1 MLEVGQAGRMR
12 KGEIGH
18 GPAVALVVAN
28 MIGTG
33 VFTSLGYQLEAL
45 PSAFPILVLW
55 AVGGVLSFCGAL
67 CYAELVSIWPR
78 SGGEYH
84 LLREAYHPLAGFLAG
99 WVSLVA
105 GFAAPIALA
114 ALAFGRYMA
123 KLGVPMEP
131 MVLAAGA
138 VVLVTV
144 IMLGSTSAVG
154 RFLGGLTIL
163 KVSLIVA
170 FMVGALVPSAAVGAT
185 AVGSVSLLPKP
196 GDWDLIMSGGFA
208 TSLVYVMYAYTGWNG
223 AAYVAGELRDP
234 QRSVPLALLGGTA
247 LVMLLYIGLNAA
259 FLARAP
265 WETLRSEP
273 EVALAAAKAIFG
285 ERGGAWMGGLIAFGL
300 LSMLTG
306 LTWAGSR
313 VHQRL
318 GQDLTRLSF
327 LARVNKHGAPVGAVL
342 LQGGL
347 ALLLLLSGTFDAV
360 LNYVEALLLVSS
372 LLAVLAV
379 IWLRVRRPE
388 LVRPFKVPLYPLPP
402 LLFAGATGYML
413 WFLVGQRSQELM
425 WGGVTLLV
433 GGALHMALRGGAK
446 DAGGL
451 SEK

>member
-1 MLEVGQAGRMR
+1 MI

-114 ALAFGRYMA
+114 AMAFGRYMA
-123 KLGVPMEP
+123 KLGVPVEP

-154 RFLGGLTIL
+154 RFLGGLTVL
-163 KVSLIVA
+163 KVSLILA
-170 FMVGALVPSAAVGAT
+170 FMVGALIPST
-185 AVGSVSLLPKP
+185 AVEAAGQVSLLPKP
-196 GDWDLIMSGGFA
+196 GDWDLIISGGFA

-223 AAYVAGELRDP
+223 AAYVAGELKDP

-259 FLARAP
+259 FLVKAP

-318 GQDLTRLSF
+318 GQDLMRLSF

-388 LVRPFKVPLYPLPP
+388 LHRPFKVPLYPLPP
-402 LLFAGATGYML
+402 LLFAAATGYML
-413 WFLVGQRSQELM
+413 WFLVGQRPQELM

-433 GGALHMALRGGAK
+433 GGVLY
-446 DAGGL
+446 AGFQGRQ
-451 SEK
+451 KTV

>member
-1 MLEVGQAGRMR
+1 MKGRLEFEGEEDVRQAGGM
-12 KGEIGH
+12 KQGDIGH

-55 AVGGVLSFCGAL
+55 VVGGVLSFCGAL
-67 CYAELVSIWPR
+67 CYAELVSMWPR

-114 ALAFGRYMA
+114 AMAFGRYLVR
-123 KLGVPMEP
+123 LGVPMEP
-131 MVLAAGA
+131 VWLAGGA
-138 VVLVTV
+138 VVLVTL
-144 IMLGSTSAVG
+144 IMLGSTSAAG

-163 KVSLIVA
+163 KVTLIVA
-170 FMVGALVPSAAVGAT
+170 FMVGALMPAG
-185 AVGSVSLLPKP
+185 GSEVVAGVSLMPKP
-196 GDWDLIMSGGFA
+196 GDWDLILSGGFA

-234 QRSVPLALLGGTA
+234 QRTVPLALLGGTA
-247 LVMLLYIGLNAA
+247 LVMVLYVGLNAA
-259 FLARAP
+259 FLVRAP
-265 WETLRSEP
+265 WEMLRSEP

-285 ERGGAWMGGLIAFGL
+285 ERGGAWMGGLISFGL

-318 GQDLTRLSF
+318 GQDLMRLAF
-327 LARVNKHGAPVGAVL
+327 LAKVNRHGAPVGAVL

-347 ALLLLLSGTFDAV
+347 ALLLLFSGTFDAV

-372 LLAVLAV
+372 LLAVVSV
-379 IWLRVRRPE
+379 IWLRRRRPE
-388 LVRPFKVPLYPLPP
+388 VVRPFKVPLYPLPP
-402 LLFAGATGYML
+402 LLFAAATSYML
-413 WFLVGQRSQELM
+413 IFLVQRRPQELM
-425 WGGVTLLV
+425 WGAVTLLV
-433 GGALHMALRGGAK
+433 GVGLYFMVRGSNK
-446 DAGGL
+446 R
-451 SEK
+451 

>member
-1 MLEVGQAGRMR
+1 MK
-12 KGEIGH
+12 KGDIGS

-67 CYAELVSIWPR
+67 CYAELVSMWPR

-114 ALAFGRYMA
+114 AMAFGRYLA
-123 KLGVPMEP
+123 KLGVPVEP
-131 MVLAAGA
+131 IWLAGGA
-138 VVLVTV
+138 VVLVTL

-163 KVSLIVA
+163 KVTLIVA
-170 FMVGALVPSAAVGAT
+170 FMVGAMVPAGGGEVVA
-185 AVGSVSLLPKP
+185 SVSLMPKA
-196 GDWDLIMSGGFA
+196 GDWDLILSGGFA

-234 QRSVPLALLGGTA
+234 QRTVPLALLGGTA
-247 LVMLLYIGLNAA
+247 LVMVLYVGLNAA
-259 FLARAP
+259 FLVRAP
-265 WETLRSEP
+265 WEMLRSEP

-318 GQDLTRLSF
+318 GQDLMRLGF
-327 LARVNKHGAPVGAVL
+327 LAKANRHGAPVGAVL

-347 ALLLLLSGTFDAV
+347 ALLLLFSGTFDAV

-372 LLAVLAV
+372 LLAVVAV
-379 IWLRVRRPE
+379 IWLRWRRPE
-388 LVRPFKVPLYPLPP
+388 VVRPFKVPLYPVPP
-402 LLFAGATGYML
+402 LLFAAATSYML
-413 WFLVGQRSQELM
+413 IYLVQRRPQELM
-425 WGGVTLLV
+425 WGAVTLLV
-433 GGALHMALRGGAK
+433 GWLIHVVVRAGEPDGASHEGEGK
-446 DAGGL
+446 
-451 SEK
+451 

>member
-1 MLEVGQAGRMR
+1 MK
-12 KGEIGH
+12 KGDIGH

-55 AVGGVLSFCGAL
+55 AVGGVLSLCGAL
-67 CYAELVSIWPR
+67 CYAELVSMWPR

-114 ALAFGRYMA
+114 AMAFGRYLA
-123 KLGVPMEP
+123 KLGVPVEP
-131 MVLAAGA
+131 IWLAGGA
-138 VVLVTV
+138 VVLVTL

-154 RFLGGLTIL
+154 RFLGGLTLL
-163 KVSLIVA
+163 KVTLIVA
-170 FMVGALVPSAAVGAT
+170 FMVGAMMPAGGGEVVA
-185 AVGSVSLLPKP
+185 SVSLMPKA
-196 GDWDLIMSGGFA
+196 GDWDLILSGGFA

-234 QRSVPLALLGGTA
+234 QRTVPLALLGGTA
-247 LVMLLYIGLNAA
+247 LVMVLYVGLNAA
-259 FLARAP
+259 FLVRAP
-265 WETLRSEP
+265 WEMLRSEP

-318 GQDLTRLSF
+318 GQDLMRLGF
-327 LARVNKHGAPVGAVL
+327 LAKVNRHGAPVGAVL

-347 ALLLLLSGTFDAV
+347 ALLLLFSGTFDAV

-372 LLAVLAV
+372 LLAVVAV
-379 IWLRVRRPE
+379 IWLRWRRPE
-388 LVRPFKVPLYPLPP
+388 VVRPFKVPLYPVPP
-402 LLFAGATGYML
+402 LLFAAATSYML
-413 WFLVGQRSQELM
+413 IFLVQRRPQELM
-425 WGGVTLLV
+425 WGAVTLLV
-433 GGALHMALRGGAK
+433 GWLIHVMVRAGEPDGASDEGGGK
-446 DAGGL
+446 
-451 SEK
+451 

>member
-1 MLEVGQAGRMR
+1 MRQGGGMR

-55 AVGGVLSFCGAL
+55 AAGGVLSFCGAL
-67 CYAELVSIWPR
+67 CYAELVSMWPR

-114 ALAFGRYMA
+114 ATAFGRYA
-123 KLGVPMEP
+123 EKLGAGVDA
-131 MVLAAGA
+131 VWLAAGA
-138 VVLVTV
+138 VVVVTGV
-144 IMLGSTSAVG
+144 MLGSTTAVG
-154 RFLGGLTIL
+154 RFLGGLTVL

-170 FMVGALVPSAAVGAT
+170 FMAGALVPGEGGEGAVA
-185 AVGSVSLLPKP
+185 VSLMPKE
-196 GDWDLIMSGGFA
+196 GDWELILSGGFA

-234 QRSVPLALLGGTA
+234 QRTVPLALLGGTF
-247 LVMLLYIGLNAA
+247 LVTVLYVGLNAA

-285 ERGGAWMGGLIAFGL
+285 ESGGRWMGGLIAFGL

-318 GQDLTRLSF
+318 GQDLARLTF
-327 LARVNKHGAPVGAVL
+327 LARVNRHGAPAGAVL

-379 IWLRVRRPE
+379 MWLRVRRPE
-388 LVRPFKVPLYPLPP
+388 LGRPFRVPLYPLPP
-402 LLFAGATGYML
+402 LLFALATGYML
-413 WFLVGQRSQELM
+413 VFLAQKRPEELM
-425 WGGVTLLV
+425 WGGVTLSAGWGIHALV
-433 GGALHMALRGGAK
+433 RNRETDGTAKGGEGI
-446 DAGGL
+446 
-451 SEK
+451 

>member
-1 MLEVGQAGRMR
+1 MK
-12 KGEIGH
+12 KGDIGH

-67 CYAELVSIWPR
+67 CYAELVSMWPR

-114 ALAFGRYMA
+114 AMAFGRYLA
-123 KLGVPMEP
+123 KLGVPVEP
-131 MVLAAGA
+131 IWLAGGA
-138 VVLVTV
+138 VVLVTL

-163 KVSLIVA
+163 KVTLIVA
-170 FMVGALVPSAAVGAT
+170 FMVGAMVPAGGGEVVA
-185 AVGSVSLLPKP
+185 SVSLMPKA
-196 GDWDLIMSGGFA
+196 GDWDLILSGGFA

-234 QRSVPLALLGGTA
+234 QRTVPLALLGGTA
-247 LVMLLYIGLNAA
+247 LVMVLYVGLNAA
-259 FLARAP
+259 FLVRAP
-265 WETLRSEP
+265 WEMLRSEP

-318 GQDLTRLSF
+318 GQDLMRLGF
-327 LARVNKHGAPVGAVL
+327 LAKVNRHGAPVGAVL

-347 ALLLLLSGTFDAV
+347 ALLLLYYGTFDAV
-360 LNYVEALLLVSS
+360 LNYVGALLLVSS
-372 LLAVLAV
+372 LLAVVAV
-379 IWLRVRRPE
+379 IWLRWRRPE
-388 LVRPFKVPLYPLPP
+388 VVRPFKVPLYPVPP
-402 LLFAGATGYML
+402 LLFAAATSYML
-413 WFLVGQRSQELM
+413 IFLVQRRPQELM
-425 WGGVTLLV
+425 WGAVTLLAGWLIHILV
-433 GGALHMALRGGAK
+433 RAGEPDGASDEGGGK
-446 DAGGL
+446 
-451 SEK
+451 

>member
-1 MLEVGQAGRMR
+1 MK
-12 KGEIGH
+12 KGDIGS

-67 CYAELVSIWPR
+67 CYAELVSMWPR

-114 ALAFGRYMA
+114 AMAFGRYLA
-123 KLGVPMEP
+123 KLGMPVEP
-131 MVLAAGA
+131 IWLAGGA
-138 VVLVTV
+138 VVLVTL

-163 KVSLIVA
+163 KVTLIVA
-170 FMVGALVPSAAVGAT
+170 FMVGAMMPAGGGEVVA
-185 AVGSVSLLPKP
+185 SVSLMPKA
-196 GDWDLIMSGGFA
+196 GDWDLILSGGFA

-234 QRSVPLALLGGTA
+234 QRTVPLALLGGTA
-247 LVMLLYIGLNAA
+247 LVMVLYVGLNAA
-259 FLARAP
+259 FLVRAP
-265 WETLRSEP
+265 WEMLRSEP

-318 GQDLTRLSF
+318 GQDLMRLGF
-327 LARVNKHGAPVGAVL
+327 LAKANRHGAPVGAVL

-347 ALLLLLSGTFDAV
+347 ALLLLFSGTFDAV

-372 LLAVLAV
+372 LLAVVAV
-379 IWLRVRRPE
+379 IWLRWRRPE
-388 LVRPFKVPLYPLPP
+388 VVRPFKVPLYPVPP
-402 LLFAGATGYML
+402 LLFAAATSYML
-413 WFLVGQRSQELM
+413 IYLVQRRPQELM
-425 WGGVTLLV
+425 WGAVTLLV
-433 GGALHMALRGGAK
+433 GWLIHVVVRAGEPDGASDEGDGK
-446 DAGGL
+446 
-451 SEK
+451 

>member
-1 MLEVGQAGRMR
+1 MK
-12 KGEIGH
+12 KGDIGH

-67 CYAELVSIWPR
+67 CYAELVSMWPR

-114 ALAFGRYMA
+114 AMAFGRYLA
-123 KLGVPMEP
+123 KLGVPVEP
-131 MVLAAGA
+131 IWLAGGA
-138 VVLVTV
+138 VVLVTL

-154 RFLGGLTIL
+154 RFLGGLTLL
-163 KVSLIVA
+163 KVTLIVA
-170 FMVGALVPSAAVGAT
+170 FMVGAMMPAGGGEVVA
-185 AVGSVSLLPKP
+185 SVSLMPKA
-196 GDWDLIMSGGFA
+196 GDWDLILSGGFA

-234 QRSVPLALLGGTA
+234 QRTVPLALLGGTA
-247 LVMLLYIGLNAA
+247 LVMVLYVGLNAA
-259 FLARAP
+259 FLVRAP
-265 WETLRSEP
+265 WEMLRSEP

-318 GQDLTRLSF
+318 GQDLMRLGF
-327 LARVNKHGAPVGAVL
+327 LAKVNRHGAPVGAVL

-347 ALLLLLSGTFDAV
+347 ALLLLFSGTFDAV

-372 LLAVLAV
+372 LLAVVAV
-379 IWLRVRRPE
+379 IWLRWRRPE
-388 LVRPFKVPLYPLPP
+388 VVRPFKVPLYPVPP
-402 LLFAGATGYML
+402 LLFAAATSYML
-413 WFLVGQRSQELM
+413 IFLVQRRPQELM
-425 WGGVTLLV
+425 WGAVTLLV
-433 GGALHMALRGGAK
+433 GWLIHVMVRAGEPDGASDEGGGK
-446 DAGGL
+446 
-451 SEK
+451 

>member
-1 MLEVGQAGRMR
+1 MK
-12 KGEIGH
+12 KGDIGH

-55 AVGGVLSFCGAL
+55 AVGGVLSLCGAL
-67 CYAELVSIWPR
+67 CYAELVSMWPR

-114 ALAFGRYMA
+114 AMAFGRYLA
-123 KLGVPMEP
+123 KLGVPVEP
-131 MVLAAGA
+131 IWLAGGA
-138 VVLVTV
+138 VVLVTL

-154 RFLGGLTIL
+154 RFLGGLTLL
-163 KVSLIVA
+163 KGRLIVA
-170 FMVGALVPSAAVGAT
+170 GMVGAMMPAGGGEVVA
-185 AVGSVSLLPKP
+185 SVSLMPKA
-196 GDWDLIMSGGFA
+196 GDWDLILSGGFA

-234 QRSVPLALLGGTA
+234 QRTVPLALLGGTA
-247 LVMLLYIGLNAA
+247 LVMVLYVGLNAA
-259 FLARAP
+259 FLVRAP
-265 WETLRSEP
+265 WEMLRSEP

-318 GQDLTRLSF
+318 GQDLMRLGF
-327 LARVNKHGAPVGAVL
+327 LAKVNRHGAPVGAVL

-347 ALLLLLSGTFDAV
+347 ALLLLFSGTFDAV

-372 LLAVLAV
+372 LLAVVAV
-379 IWLRVRRPE
+379 IWLRWRRPE
-388 LVRPFKVPLYPLPP
+388 VVRPFKVPLYPVPP
-402 LLFAGATGYML
+402 LLFAAATSYML
-413 WFLVGQRSQELM
+413 IFLVQRRPQELM
-425 WGGVTLLV
+425 WGAVTLLV
-433 GGALHMALRGGAK
+433 GWLIHVMVRAGEPDGASDEGGGK
-446 DAGGL
+446 
-451 SEK
+451 

>member
-1 MLEVGQAGRMR
+1 MR

-114 ALAFGRYMA
+114 AMAFGRYMA
-123 KLGVPMEP
+123 KLGVPVEP

-154 RFLGGLTIL
+154 RFLGGLTVL
-163 KVSLIVA
+163 KVSLILA
-170 FMVGALVPSAAVGAT
+170 FMVGALIPST
-185 AVGSVSLLPKP
+185 AVEAAGQVSLLPKP
-196 GDWDLIMSGGFA
+196 GDWDLIISGGFA

-223 AAYVAGELRDP
+223 AAYVAGELKDP

-259 FLARAP
+259 FLVKAP

-318 GQDLTRLSF
+318 GQDLMRLSF

-388 LVRPFKVPLYPLPP
+388 LHRPFKVPLYPLPP

-413 WFLVGQRSQELM
+413 WFLVGQRPQELM

-433 GGALHMALRGGAK
+433 GGVLYAGLRGRQ
-446 DAGGL
+446 
-451 SEK
+451 ETV

>member
-1 MLEVGQAGRMR
+1 MK
-12 KGEIGH
+12 KGDIGS

-67 CYAELVSIWPR
+67 CYAELVSMWPR

-114 ALAFGRYMA
+114 AMAFGRYLA
-123 KLGVPMEP
+123 KLGVPVEP
-131 MVLAAGA
+131 IWLAGGA
-138 VVLVTV
+138 VVLVTL

-163 KVSLIVA
+163 KVTLIVA
-170 FMVGALVPSAAVGAT
+170 FMVGAMVPAGGGEVVA
-185 AVGSVSLLPKP
+185 SVSLMPKA
-196 GDWDLIMSGGFA
+196 GDWDLILSGGFA

-234 QRSVPLALLGGTA
+234 QRTVPRALLRGTA
-247 LVMLLYIGLNAA
+247 LVMVLYVGLNAA
-259 FLARAP
+259 FLVRAP
-265 WETLRSEP
+265 WEMLRSEP

-318 GQDLTRLSF
+318 GQDLMRLGF
-327 LARVNKHGAPVGAVL
+327 LAKANRHGAPVGAVL

-347 ALLLLLSGTFDAV
+347 ALLLLFSGTFDAV

-372 LLAVLAV
+372 LLAVVAV
-379 IWLRVRRPE
+379 IWLRWRRPE
-388 LVRPFKVPLYPLPP
+388 VVRPFKVPLYPVPP
-402 LLFAGATGYML
+402 LLFAAATSYML
-413 WFLVGQRSQELM
+413 IYLVQRRPQELM
-425 WGGVTLLV
+425 WGAVTLLV
-433 GGALHMALRGGAK
+433 GWLIHVVVRAGEPDGASHEGEGK
-446 DAGGL
+446 
-451 SEK
+451 

>member
-1 MLEVGQAGRMR
+1 MK
-12 KGEIGH
+12 KGDIGS

-67 CYAELVSIWPR
+67 CYAELVSMWPR

-114 ALAFGRYMA
+114 AMAFGRYLA
-123 KLGVPMEP
+123 KLGVPVEP
-131 MVLAAGA
+131 IWLAGGA
-138 VVLVTV
+138 VVLVTL

-163 KVSLIVA
+163 KVTLIVA
-170 FMVGALVPSAAVGAT
+170 FMVGAMVPAGGGEVVA
-185 AVGSVSLLPKP
+185 SVSLMPKA
-196 GDWDLIMSGGFA
+196 GDWDLILSGGFA

-234 QRSVPLALLGGTA
+234 QRTVPQALLGGTA
-247 LVMLLYIGLNAA
+247 LVMVLYVGLNAA
-259 FLARAP
+259 FLVRAP
-265 WETLRSEP
+265 WEMLRSEP

-318 GQDLTRLSF
+318 GQDLMRLGF
-327 LARVNKHGAPVGAVL
+327 LAKANRHGAPVGAVL

-347 ALLLLLSGTFDAV
+347 ALLLLFSGTFDAV

-372 LLAVLAV
+372 LLAVVAV
-379 IWLRVRRPE
+379 IWLRWRRPE
-388 LVRPFKVPLYPLPP
+388 VVRPFKVPLHPVPP
-402 LLFAGATGYML
+402 LLFAAATSYML
-413 WFLVGQRSQELM
+413 IYLVQRRPQELM
-425 WGGVTLLV
+425 WGAVTLLV
-433 GGALHMALRGGAK
+433 GWLIHVVVRAGEPDGASDEGDGK
-446 DAGGL
+446 
-451 SEK
+451 

>member
-1 MLEVGQAGRMR
+1 MK
-12 KGEIGH
+12 KGDIGS

-67 CYAELVSIWPR
+67 CYAELVSMWPR

-114 ALAFGRYMA
+114 AMAFGRYLA
-123 KLGVPMEP
+123 KLGVPVEP
-131 MVLAAGA
+131 IWLAGGA
-138 VVLVTV
+138 VVLVTL

-163 KVSLIVA
+163 KVTLIVA
-170 FMVGALVPSAAVGAT
+170 FMVGAMVPAGGGEVVA
-185 AVGSVSLLPKP
+185 SVSLMPKA
-196 GDWDLIMSGGFA
+196 GDWDLILSGGFA

-234 QRSVPLALLGGTA
+234 QRTVPLALLGGTA
-247 LVMLLYIGLNAA
+247 LVMVLYVGLNAA
-259 FLARAP
+259 FLVRAP
-265 WETLRSEP
+265 WEMLRSEP

-318 GQDLTRLSF
+318 GQDLMRLGF
-327 LARVNKHGAPVGAVL
+327 LAKANRHGAPVGAVL

-347 ALLLLLSGTFDAV
+347 ALLLLFSGTFDAV

-372 LLAVLAV
+372 LLAVVAV
-379 IWLRVRRPE
+379 IWLRWRRPE
-388 LVRPFKVPLYPLPP
+388 VVRPFKVPLHPVPP
-402 LLFAGATGYML
+402 LLFAAATSYML
-413 WFLVGQRSQELM
+413 IYLVQRRPQELM
-425 WGGVTLLV
+425 WGAVTLLV
-433 GGALHMALRGGAK
+433 GWLIHVVVRAGEPDGASDEGDGK
-446 DAGGL
+446 
-451 SEK
+451 

>member
-1 MLEVGQAGRMR
+1 MK
-12 KGEIGH
+12 KGDIGS

-67 CYAELVSIWPR
+67 CYAELVSMWPR

-114 ALAFGRYMA
+114 AMAFGRYLA
-123 KLGVPMEP
+123 KLGVPVEP
-131 MVLAAGA
+131 IWLAGGA
-138 VVLVTV
+138 VVLVTL

-163 KVSLIVA
+163 KVTLIVA
-170 FMVGALVPSAAVGAT
+170 FMVGAMIPAGGSEVVA
-185 AVGSVSLLPKP
+185 SVSLMPKA
-196 GDWDLIMSGGFA
+196 GDWDLILSGGFA

-234 QRSVPLALLGGTA
+234 QRTVPLALLGGTA
-247 LVMLLYIGLNAA
+247 LVMVLYVGLNAA
-259 FLARAP
+259 FLVRAP
-265 WETLRSEP
+265 WEMLRSEP

-318 GQDLTRLSF
+318 GQDLMRLGF
-327 LARVNKHGAPVGAVL
+327 LAKENRHGAPVGAVL

-347 ALLLLLSGTFDAV
+347 ALLLLFSGTFDAV

-372 LLAVLAV
+372 LLAVVAV
-379 IWLRVRRPE
+379 IWLRWRRPE
-388 LVRPFKVPLYPLPP
+388 VVRPFKVPLYPVPP
-402 LLFAGATGYML
+402 LLFAAATSYML
-413 WFLVGQRSQELM
+413 IYLVQRRPHELM
-425 WGGVTLLV
+425 WGAVTLLV
-433 GGALHMALRGGAK
+433 GGGLYVLVRGRK
-446 DAGGL
+446 TD
-451 SEK
+451 

>member
-1 MLEVGQAGRMR
+1 MMK

-18 GPAVALVVAN
+18 GAAVALVVAN

-67 CYAELVSIWPR
+67 CYAELVSMWPR

-84 LLREAYHPLAGFLAG
+84 LLQEAYHPLAGFLAG

-114 ALAFGRYMA
+114 AMAFGRYVA
-123 KLGVPMEP
+123 RLGVPVEP
-131 MVLAAGA
+131 VWLAGGA
-138 VVLVTV
+138 VVLVTL
-144 IMLGSTSAVG
+144 IMLGSTSVVG
-154 RFLGGLTIL
+154 RFLGWLTVL
-163 KVSLIVA
+163 KVTLIVA
-170 FMVGALVPSAAVGAT
+170 FMAGAWVSATGGGDGAT
-185 AVGSVSLLPKP
+185 RVSLMPKA
-196 GDWDLIMSGGFA
+196 GDWDLILSGGFA

-234 QRSVPLALLGGTA
+234 QRTVPLALLGGTA
-247 LVMLLYIGLNAA
+247 LVTVLYVGLNAA
-259 FLARAP
+259 FLVRAP
-265 WETLRSEP
+265 WELLRSEP

-285 ERGGAWMGGLIAFGL
+285 EYGGSWMGGLIAFGL

-318 GQDLTRLSF
+318 GQDLIRLAF
-327 LARVNKHGAPVGAVL
+327 LARVNRHGAPVGAVL

-347 ALLLLLSGTFDAV
+347 ALVLLLSGTFDAV

-372 LLAVLAV
+372 LLAVISV
-379 IWLRVRRPE
+379 IWLRVRRPL
-388 LVRPFKVPLYPLPP
+388 LVRPFRVPLYPLPP
-402 LLFAGATGYML
+402 LLFAAATVYML
-413 WFLVGQRSQELM
+413 TVLVQRRPEELM

-433 GGALHMALRGGAK
+433 GVALYFLVRGRA
-446 DAGGL
+446 AR
-451 SEK
+451 

>member
-1 MLEVGQAGRMR
+1 MR

-114 ALAFGRYMA
+114 AMAFGRYMA
-123 KLGVPMEP
+123 KLGVPVEP

-154 RFLGGLTIL
+154 RFLGGLTVL
-163 KVSLIVA
+163 KVSLILA
-170 FMVGALVPSAAVGAT
+170 FMVGALIPST
-185 AVGSVSLLPKP
+185 AVEAAGQVSLLPKP
-196 GDWDLIMSGGFA
+196 GDWDLIISGGFA

-223 AAYVAGELRDP
+223 AAYVAGELKDP

-259 FLARAP
+259 FLVKAP

-285 ERGGAWMGGLIAFGL
+285 ERGGAWMGGLISFGL

-318 GQDLTRLSF
+318 GQDLMRLSF

-388 LVRPFKVPLYPLPP
+388 LVRTFKVPLYPLPP

-413 WFLVGQRSQELM
+413 WFLVGQRPEELM

-433 GGALHMALRGGAK
+433 GGVLY
-446 DAGGL
+446 AGLQGRQ
-451 SEK
+451 KTV

>member
-1 MLEVGQAGRMR
+1 MK
-12 KGEIGH
+12 KGDIGS

-67 CYAELVSIWPR
+67 CYAELVSMWPR

-114 ALAFGRYMA
+114 AMAFGRYLA
-123 KLGVPMEP
+123 KLGVPVEP
-131 MVLAAGA
+131 IWLAGGA
-138 VVLVTV
+138 VVLVTL

-163 KVSLIVA
+163 KVTLIVA
-170 FMVGALVPSAAVGAT
+170 FMVGAMMPAGGGEVVA
-185 AVGSVSLLPKP
+185 SVSLMPKA
-196 GDWDLIMSGGFA
+196 GDWDLILSGGFA

-234 QRSVPLALLGGTA
+234 QRTVPLALLGGTA
-247 LVMLLYIGLNAA
+247 LVMVLYVGLNAA
-259 FLARAP
+259 FLVRAP
-265 WETLRSEP
+265 WEMLRSEP

-318 GQDLTRLSF
+318 GQDLMRLGF
-327 LARVNKHGAPVGAVL
+327 LAKANRHGAPVGAVL

-347 ALLLLLSGTFDAV
+347 ALLLLYYGTFDAV
-360 LNYVEALLLVSS
+360 LNYVGALLLVSS
-372 LLAVLAV
+372 LLAVVAV
-379 IWLRVRRPE
+379 IWLRWRRPE
-388 LVRPFKVPLYPLPP
+388 VVRPFKVPLYPVPP
-402 LLFAGATGYML
+402 LLFAAATSYML
-413 WFLVGQRSQELM
+413 IFLVQRRPQELM
-425 WGGVTLLV
+425 WGAVTLLV
-433 GGALHMALRGGAK
+433 GGGLYALVRGRK
-446 DAGGL
+446 TD
-451 SEK
+451 

>member
-1 MLEVGQAGRMR
+1 MK
-12 KGEIGH
+12 KGDIGS

-67 CYAELVSIWPR
+67 CYAELVSMWPR

-114 ALAFGRYMA
+114 AMAFGRYLA
-123 KLGVPMEP
+123 KLGVPVEP
-131 MVLAAGA
+131 IWLAGGA
-138 VVLVTV
+138 VVLVTL

-163 KVSLIVA
+163 KVTLIVA
-170 FMVGALVPSAAVGAT
+170 FMVGAMMPAGGGEVVA
-185 AVGSVSLLPKP
+185 SVSLMPKA
-196 GDWDLIMSGGFA
+196 GDWDLILSGGFA

-234 QRSVPLALLGGTA
+234 QRTVPLALLGGTA
-247 LVMLLYIGLNAA
+247 LVMVLYVGLNAA
-259 FLARAP
+259 FLVRAP
-265 WETLRSEP
+265 WEMLRSEP

-318 GQDLTRLSF
+318 GQDLMRLGF
-327 LARVNKHGAPVGAVL
+327 LAKANRHGAPVGAVL

-347 ALLLLLSGTFDAV
+347 ALLLLFSGTFDAV

-372 LLAVLAV
+372 LLAVVAV
-379 IWLRVRRPE
+379 IWLRWRRPE
-388 LVRPFKVPLYPLPP
+388 VVRPFKVPLYPVPP
-402 LLFAGATGYML
+402 LLFAAATSYML
-413 WFLVGQRSQELM
+413 IYLVQRRPQELM
-425 WGGVTLLV
+425 WGAVTLLV
-433 GGALHMALRGGAK
+433 GWLIHVVVRAGEPDGASDEGDGK
-446 DAGGL
+446 
-451 SEK
+451 

>member
-1 MLEVGQAGRMR
+1 MR

-123 KLGVPMEP
+123 RLGLPVEP
-131 MVLAAGA
+131 LWLAAGA
-138 VVLVTV
+138 VLLVTV

-154 RFLGGLTIL
+154 RFLGWLTLL
-163 KVSLIVA
+163 KVSLIAA
-170 FMVGALVPSAAVGAT
+170 FMVGALVPGMSGVDTAAP
-185 AVGSVSLLPKP
+185 VSLLPKA
-196 GDWDLIMSGGFA
+196 GDWDLILSGGFA

-223 AAYVAGELRDP
+223 AAYVAGELKDP

-285 ERGGAWMGGLIAFGL
+285 ERGGSWMGGLIAFGL

-318 GQDLTRLSF
+318 GQDLMRLSF

-347 ALLLLLSGTFDAV
+347 ALVLLLSGTFDAV

-372 LLAVLAV
+372 LLAVVAV

-388 LVRPFKVPLYPLPP
+388 LARPFKVPLYPLPP

-413 WFLVGQRSQELM
+413 WFLVGQRPQELM
-425 WGGVTLLV
+425 WGVVTLLA
-433 GGALHMALRGGAK
+433 GGALYLALRKGA
-446 DAGGL
+446 
-451 SEK
+451 EKA

>member
-1 MLEVGQAGRMR
+1 MLEVRQAGPMI

-84 LLREAYHPLAGFLAG
+84 LLREAYHPLAGFMAG

-114 ALAFGRYMA
+114 SMAFGRYMA
-123 KLGVPMEP
+123 KLGVPVEP

-154 RFLGGLTIL
+154 RFLGALTVL
-163 KVSLIVA
+163 KVSLILA
-170 FMVGALVPSAAVGAT
+170 FMVGALVPAATVAT
-185 AVGSVSLLPKP
+185 VVPVSLLPKP
-196 GDWDLIMSGGFA
+196 GDWDLMISGGFA

-223 AAYVAGELRDP
+223 AAYVAGDLRDP
-234 QRSVPLALLGGTA
+234 QRSVPLALLGGTV
-247 LVMLLYIGLNAA
+247 LVMLLYIGLNVA
-259 FLARAP
+259 FLIKAP
-265 WETLRSEP
+265 WESLRSEP

-318 GQDLTRLSF
+318 GQDLVRLSF

-379 IWLRVRRPE
+379 IWLRVRRPD
-388 LVRPFKVPLYPLPP
+388 LARPFKVPLYPLPP
-402 LLFAGATGYML
+402 LLFAGATGYMM
-413 WFLVGQRSQELM
+413 WFLVGQRPQELM

-433 GGALHMALRGGAK
+433 GGVLYAGLRGWQE
-446 DAGGL
+446 
-451 SEK
+451 SV

>member
-1 MLEVGQAGRMR
+1 MK
-12 KGEIGH
+12 KGDIGH

-67 CYAELVSIWPR
+67 CYAELVSMWPR

-114 ALAFGRYMA
+114 AMAFGRYLA
-123 KLGVPMEP
+123 KLGVAVEP
-131 MVLAAGA
+131 IWLAGGA
-138 VVLVTV
+138 VVLVTL

-163 KVSLIVA
+163 KVTLIVA
-170 FMVGALVPSAAVGAT
+170 FMVGAMMPAGGGEVVA
-185 AVGSVSLLPKP
+185 SVSLMPKA
-196 GDWDLIMSGGFA
+196 GDWDLILSGGFA

-234 QRSVPLALLGGTA
+234 QRTVPLALLGGTA
-247 LVMLLYIGLNAA
+247 LVMVLYVGLNAA
-259 FLARAP
+259 FLVRAP
-265 WETLRSEP
+265 WEMLRSEP

-285 ERGGAWMGGLIAFGL
+285 EWGGAWMGGLIAFGL

-318 GQDLTRLSF
+318 GQDLMRLGF
-327 LARVNKHGAPVGAVL
+327 LAKVNRHGAPVGAVL

-347 ALLLLLSGTFDAV
+347 ALLLLFSGTFDAV

-372 LLAVLAV
+372 LLAVVAV
-379 IWLRVRRPE
+379 IWLRWRRPE
-388 LVRPFKVPLYPLPP
+388 VVRPFKVPLYPVPP
-402 LLFAGATGYML
+402 LLFAAATSYML
-413 WFLVGQRSQELM
+413 IFLVQRRPQELM
-425 WGGVTLLV
+425 WGAVTLLV
-433 GGALHMALRGGAK
+433 GWLIHVMVRAGEPDGAAHERGGK
-446 DAGGL
+446 
-451 SEK
+451 

>member
-1 MLEVGQAGRMR
+1 MK
-12 KGEIGH
+12 KGDIGS

-67 CYAELVSIWPR
+67 CYAELVSMWPR

-114 ALAFGRYMA
+114 AMAFGRYLA
-123 KLGVPMEP
+123 KLGVPVEP
-131 MVLAAGA
+131 IWLAGGA
-138 VVLVTV
+138 VVLVTL

-163 KVSLIVA
+163 KVTLIVA
-170 FMVGALVPSAAVGAT
+170 FMVGAMVPAGGGEVVA
-185 AVGSVSLLPKP
+185 SVSLMPKA
-196 GDWDLIMSGGFA
+196 GDWELILSGGFA

-234 QRSVPLALLGGTA
+234 QRTVPLALLGGTA
-247 LVMLLYIGLNAA
+247 LVMVLYVGLNAA
-259 FLARAP
+259 FLVRAP
-265 WETLRSEP
+265 WEMLRSEP

-318 GQDLTRLSF
+318 GQDLMRLGF
-327 LARVNKHGAPVGAVL
+327 LAKANRHGAPVGAVL

-347 ALLLLLSGTFDAV
+347 ALLLLFSGTFDAV

-372 LLAVLAV
+372 LLAVVAV
-379 IWLRVRRPE
+379 IWLRWRRPE
-388 LVRPFKVPLYPLPP
+388 VVRPFKVPLYPVPP
-402 LLFAGATGYML
+402 LLFAAATSYML
-413 WFLVGQRSQELM
+413 IYLVQRRPQELM
-425 WGGVTLLV
+425 WGAVTLLV
-433 GGALHMALRGGAK
+433 GWLIHVVVRAGEPDGASHEGEGK
-446 DAGGL
+446 
-451 SEK
+451 

>member
-1 MLEVGQAGRMR
+1 MK
-12 KGEIGH
+12 KGDIGH

-67 CYAELVSIWPR
+67 CYAELVSMWPR

-114 ALAFGRYMA
+114 AMAFGRYLA
-123 KLGVPMEP
+123 KLGVPVEP
-131 MVLAAGA
+131 IWLAGGA
-138 VVLVTV
+138 VVLVTL

-163 KVSLIVA
+163 KVTLIVA
-170 FMVGALVPSAAVGAT
+170 FMVGAMMPAGGGEVVA
-185 AVGSVSLLPKP
+185 SVSLMPKA
-196 GDWDLIMSGGFA
+196 GDWDLILSGGFA

-234 QRSVPLALLGGTA
+234 QRTVPLALLGGTA
-247 LVMLLYIGLNAA
+247 LVMVLYVGLNAA
-259 FLARAP
+259 FLVRAP
-265 WETLRSEP
+265 WEMLRSEP

-318 GQDLTRLSF
+318 GQDLMRLGF
-327 LARVNKHGAPVGAVL
+327 LAKVNRHGAPVGAVL

-347 ALLLLLSGTFDAV
+347 ALLLLFSGTFDAV

-372 LLAVLAV
+372 LLAVVAV
-379 IWLRVRRPE
+379 IWLRWRRPE
-388 LVRPFKVPLYPLPP
+388 VVRPFKVPLYPVPP
-402 LLFAGATGYML
+402 LLFAAATSYML
-413 WFLVGQRSQELM
+413 IFLVQRRPQELM
-425 WGGVTLLV
+425 WGAVTLLV
-433 GGALHMALRGGAK
+433 GWLIHVMVRAGEPDGASDEGGGK
-446 DAGGL
+446 
-451 SEK
+451 

>member
-1 MLEVGQAGRMR
+1 MK
-12 KGEIGH
+12 KGDIGS

-67 CYAELVSIWPR
+67 CYAELVSMWPR

-114 ALAFGRYMA
+114 AMAFGRYLA
-123 KLGVPMEP
+123 KLGVPVEP
-131 MVLAAGA
+131 IWLAGGA
-138 VVLVTV
+138 VVLVTL

-163 KVSLIVA
+163 KVTLIVA
-170 FMVGALVPSAAVGAT
+170 FMVGAMMPAGGGEVVA
-185 AVGSVSLLPKP
+185 SVSLKPKA
-196 GDWDLIMSGGFA
+196 GDWDLILSGGFA

-234 QRSVPLALLGGTA
+234 QRMVPLALLGGTA
-247 LVMLLYIGLNAA
+247 LVMVLYVGLNAA
-259 FLARAP
+259 FLVRAP
-265 WETLRSEP
+265 WEMLRSEP

-318 GQDLTRLSF
+318 GQDLMRLGF
-327 LARVNKHGAPVGAVL
+327 LAKANRHGAPVGAVL

-347 ALLLLLSGTFDAV
+347 ASLLLFSGTFDAV

-372 LLAVLAV
+372 LLAVVAV
-379 IWLRVRRPE
+379 IWLRWRRPE
-388 LVRPFKVPLYPLPP
+388 VVRPFKVPLYPVPP
-402 LLFAGATGYML
+402 LLFAAATSYML
-413 WFLVGQRSQELM
+413 VYLVQRRPQELM
-425 WGGVTLLV
+425 WGAVTLLV
-433 GGALHMALRGGAK
+433 GWLIHVLVRAGEPDGATHERDGK
-446 DAGGL
+446 
-451 SEK
+451 

>member
-1 MLEVGQAGRMR
+1 MR

-114 ALAFGRYMA
+114 AMAFGRYMA
-123 KLGVPMEP
+123 KLGVPVEP

-154 RFLGGLTIL
+154 RFLGGLTVL
-163 KVSLIVA
+163 KVSLILA
-170 FMVGALVPSAAVGAT
+170 FVVGALIPST
-185 AVGSVSLLPKP
+185 AVEAAGQVSLLPKP
-196 GDWDLIMSGGFA
+196 GDWDLIISGGFA

-223 AAYVAGELRDP
+223 AAYVAGELKDP

-259 FLARAP
+259 FLVKAP

-285 ERGGAWMGGLIAFGL
+285 ERGGAWMGGLISFGL

-318 GQDLTRLSF
+318 GQDLMRLSF

-388 LVRPFKVPLYPLPP
+388 LVRTFKVPLYPLPP

-413 WFLVGQRSQELM
+413 WFLVGQRPEELM

-433 GGALHMALRGGAK
+433 GGVLY
-446 DAGGL
+446 AGLQGRQ
-451 SEK
+451 KTV

>member
-1 MLEVGQAGRMR
+1 MR

-114 ALAFGRYMA
+114 AMAFGRYMA
-123 KLGVPMEP
+123 KLGVPVEP
-131 MVLAAGA
+131 MALAAGA

-154 RFLGGLTIL
+154 RFLGGLTVL
-163 KVSLIVA
+163 KVSLILA
-170 FMVGALVPSAAVGAT
+170 FMVGALVPSAAVEAAGQ
-185 AVGSVSLLPKP
+185 VSLLPKP

-259 FLARAP
+259 FLVKAP

-285 ERGGAWMGGLIAFGL
+285 ERGGAWMGGLISFGL

-318 GQDLTRLSF
+318 GQDMMRLSF

-388 LVRPFKVPLYPLPP
+388 LARPFKVPLYPLPP

-413 WFLVGQRSQELM
+413 WFLVGKRPQELM

-433 GGALHMALRGGAK
+433 GCVLYFGLRGGERV
-446 DAGGL
+446 GGDEGAFRR
-451 SEK
+451 SE